1 MLQHGAD
8 VLAVA
13 FSPDGSMLAAATL
26 DGAIALWDARDAS
39 QVASIDG
46 RSDVAGGR
54 SVLSK
59 VSSKNS
65 HGSKCFRSL
74 CFSADGGALLSG
86 PRRTKT
92 RKVGAEV
99 VRLAGQPQLVVVN
112 NPTSD

>member
-1 MLQHGAD
+1 
-8 VLAVA
+8 
-13 FSPDGSMLAAATL
+13 MLAAATL

-59 VSSKNS
+59 VSSKNA

-74 CFSADGGALLSG
+74 CFSADGGALLAGGNS
-86 PRRTKT
+86 KF
-92 RKVGAEV
+92 VCLYSV
-99 VRLAGQPQLVVVN
+99 DSDVRGRLLRCFTA
-112 NPTSD
+112 SDLHTL